1 MMRDSLIAA
10 IEAIGQI
17 ARYDPCG
24 RGLAQAVPEIPL
36 REAAAELLSGQR
48 IALVT
53 GFCIRSVM
61 TGESDGPPGALTL
74 AAALGC
80 LGKEVALITDIH
92 SAGLLAAVS
101 AVHQVSFP
109 VTTLTLAG
117 ADAQLTALAASFS
130 PTHVVAIE
138 RPGKAKDGHLYS
150 MRGEILDDI
159 VPAADILFQPSTPR
173 RWKTI
178 AIGDGGN
185 ELGMGSLREDTKQRV
200 PHGDLIFCATPA
212 DFAIA
217 TGTSNWGSYA
227 LTAALSLLSGTLLL
241 PSPQKERDA
250 LEALLAAGAVD
261 GCTKSPSLSVDGIPW
276 DDYSKILEAIYRETQ
291 KALSECARSD
301 A

>member
-1 MMRDSLIAA
+1 MTCDLSVAA

-17 ARYDPCG
+17 TRSDPSG

-48 IALVT
+48 VALVT
-53 GFCIRSVM
+53 GFCIRSAM
-61 TGESDGPPGALTL
+61 TGESDGPPGTLTL
-74 AAALGC
+74 AAALSR
-80 LGKEVALITDIH
+80 LGKEIALITDTH
-92 SAGLLAAVS
+92 SAELLAAVS
-101 AVHQVSFP
+101 AVHQTSFP
-109 VTTLTLAG
+109 VTTLTLSG
-117 ADAQLTALAASFS
+117 ADTQLTALAASFS

-150 MRGEILDDI
+150 MRGEMLDDI
-159 VPAADILFQPSTPR
+159 VPAADILFQPSAPR

-185 ELGMGSLREDTKQRV
+185 ELGMGSLREGMKQRV
-200 PHGDLIFCATPA
+200 SHGDLIFCATPA
-212 DFAIA
+212 DFVIA
-217 TGTSNWGSYA
+217 AGTSNWGSYA

-241 PSPQKERDA
+241 PSPQKERNA

-291 KALSECARSD
+291 KALPACTRPGT
-301 A
+301 